1 MIKARLFA
9 WMPGLETLF
18 NYQRSD
24 LGPDIKAGLSVAAVA
39 LPVAIAYA
47 ELMGVNAIVG
57 LYSCILPMFFYALFG
72 TSKQLIIGPDAATCA
87 VIAAAVAPLA
97 MGDETIRWQLV
108 IVMSF
113 MTGLWC
119 LIAARF
125 RLGTFADFLSR
136 PILQGLLNGV
146 ALTIIVSQISKVFGI
161 STLPAGFIERLIALP
176 LALKET
182 HIPSLLV
189 AAATLGI
196 ILAIKRVRSKWPS
209 LLIAMILATAVSI
222 AFNLEQYGISTV
234 GDLGEGLPYI
244 PMPEFPPGL
253 LRDLVIPSLNL
264 AVISFVS
271 FMMTARSFASKN
283 GYTVDADQE
292 LRALGVANIASA
304 FAQGFA
310 VSAAS
315 SRTAVNDMMRG
326 KTQLVSIVAALTIL
340 AVLLFSMDLL
350 GYIPMPALGMVLII
364 STFSLLNF
372 RSILSMRKRNREAF
386 FLCVFT
392 LFAVLIVG
400 LISGVGLAVLLGLL
414 QFIRVIFRPT
424 DQLLG
429 VDEQGMLHSMTSEN
443 DIQHIDGVLI
453 YRFNSPLTYFNVNY
467 FKERLNKHL
476 DSQLKRPAWVI
487 VDATVSFTHNDV
499 SVFSTL
505 NDIVTSLKAKGVTLV
520 LAGRRTS
527 IKRWLEQ
534 NKMNRS
540 DDDLLVVPDIYFAIR
555 LIQSKQQIQMKC
567 VEDRKAEELRKSKDA
582 QGHNKENEAELLD
595 NEINFV
601 SDNSQK

>member
-1 MIKARLFA
+1 MIKAKLFA
-9 WMPGLETLF
+9 WMPGSETLF
-18 NYQRSD
+18 NYQLSD
-24 LGPDIKAGLSVAAVA
+24 LGPDVKAGLSVAAVA

-47 ELMGVNAIVG
+47 ELMGMNAIVG

-97 MGDETIRWQLV
+97 MGDDDVRWQLV
-108 IVMSF
+108 MVMSF
-113 MTGLWC
+113 MTGIWC
-119 LIAARF
+119 LIAAKF

-161 STLPAGFIERLIALP
+161 STLPAGFIERLVALP

-182 HIPSLLV
+182 HIPTLLV
-189 AAATLGI
+189 AVTTLAI
-196 ILAIKRVRSKWPS
+196 TLAIKRVRSKWPS
-209 LLIAMILATAVSI
+209 LLIAMILATAASV
-222 AFNLEQYGISTV
+222 AFNLEQYGVSTV
-234 GDLGEGLPYI
+234 GDLGDGLPYV
-244 PMPEFPPGL
+244 PLPDFPPGL
-253 LRDLVIPSLNL
+253 IRDLVIPSLNL

-304 FAQGFA
+304 LAQGFA

-315 SRTAVNDMMRG
+315 SRTAVNDMMGG

-340 AVLLFSMDLL
+340 AVLLFSINLL
-350 GYIPMPALGMVLII
+350 EYIPMPALGMVLII
-364 STFSLLNF
+364 STFSLLSF
-372 RSILSMRKRNREAF
+372 RSIFSMRKRNRQAF

-392 LFAVLIVG
+392 LCAVLVVG

-414 QFIRVIFRPT
+414 QFIRIIFRPT

-429 VDEQGMLHSMTSEN
+429 VDEQGMLHSMAPEN
-443 DIQHIDGVLI
+443 GIQQIDGVLI

-467 FKERLNKHL
+467 FKERLNKHI
-476 DSQLKRPAWVI
+476 DNQLKRPAWVI
-487 VDATVSFTHNDV
+487 VDAAVSFTHNDV
-499 SVFSTL
+499 SVFSAL

-527 IKRWLEQ
+527 VKRWLEQ
-534 NKMNRS
+534 NKISRS

-555 LIQSKQQIQMKC
+555 LIQSKQQVQIKT
-567 VEDRKAEELRKSKDA
+567 VEDRKSEADRKSLETFDGEKTEPLNSKIDLEPE
-582 QGHNKENEAELLD
+582 QPKE
-595 NEINFV
+595 V
-601 SDNSQK
+601 

>member
-1 MIKARLFA
+1 
-9 WMPGLETLF
+9 
-18 NYQRSD
+18 
-24 LGPDIKAGLSVAAVA
+24 
-39 LPVAIAYA
+39 
-47 ELMGVNAIVG
+47 
-57 LYSCILPMFFYALFG
+57 MFFYALFG

-97 MGDETIRWQLV
+97 MGDETVRWQLI

-113 MTGLWC
+113 MTGVWC
-119 LIAARF
+119 LIAAKF

-161 STLPAGFIERLIALP
+161 STLPSGFIERLIALP
-176 LALKET
+176 LALVET
-182 HIPSLLV
+182 HIPTLLV
-189 AAATLGI
+189 AIATLVI
-196 ILAIKRVRSKWPS
+196 TLLIKRVRSKWPS
-209 LLIAMILATAVSI
+209 LLIAMVLATAASI
-222 AFNLEQYGISTV
+222 LFNLEQYGISTV

-244 PMPEFPPGL
+244 PMPDFPPGL

-264 AVISFVS
+264 SVISFVS

-292 LRALGVANIASA
+292 LKALGMANIASA
-304 FAQGFA
+304 FGQGFA

-315 SRTAVNDMMRG
+315 SRTAVNDMMGG
-326 KTQLVSIVAALTIL
+326 KTQLVSLVAAITIL
-340 AVLLFSMDLL
+340 AVLLFSMNLL
-350 GYIPMPALGMVLII
+350 EYIPMPALGIVLII
-364 STFSLLNF
+364 STYSLLSF

-386 FLCVFT
+386 FLCIFT
-392 LFAVLIVG
+392 LCAVLVVG

-414 QFIRVIFRPT
+414 QFIRIIFRPT

-429 VDEQGMLHSMTSEN
+429 VDEHGMLHSMTSEN
-443 DIQHIDGVLI
+443 DIQEVDGVLI

-476 DSQLKRPAWVI
+476 DNQRKRPAWVI
-487 VDATVSFTHNDV
+487 VDAAVSFTHNDV

-527 IKRWLEQ
+527 LNRWLEQ
-534 NKMNRS
+534 NKINRS

-567 VEDRKAEELRKSKDA
+567 VEERKAQECQKDF
-582 QGHNKENEAELLD
+582 GILEHDCESRITPMD
-595 NEINFV
+595 IR
-601 SDNSQK
+601 SDNA

>member
-1 MIKARLFA
+1 MIKAKLFV

-18 NYQRSD
+18 NYQLSNLGSD
-24 LGPDIKAGLSVAAVA
+24 VKAGLSVAAVA

-57 LYSCILPMFFYALFG
+57 LYACILPMFFYALFG

-97 MGDETIRWQLV
+97 MGDENVRWQLI
-108 IVMSF
+108 IVMSL
-113 MTGLWC
+113 MTGIWC

-146 ALTIIVSQISKVFGI
+146 ALTIVVSQMGKIFGI
-161 STLPAGFIERLIALP
+161 TTLPAGFIERLIAFP
-176 LALKET
+176 QSIAQT
-182 HIPSLLV
+182 HIPTLLV
-189 AAATLGI
+189 AVATLAI
-196 ILAIKRVRSKWPS
+196 TLIIKRVRSKWPS
-209 LLIAMILATAVSI
+209 LLIAMVLATVASI
-222 AFNLEQYGISTV
+222 VFNLEQYGISIV
-234 GDLGEGLPYI
+234 GDLGEGLPSI

-253 LRDLVIPSLNL
+253 LRDLVIPSMNL

-283 GYTVDADQE
+283 GYAIDADQE
-292 LRALGVANIASA
+292 LRALGIANIASA
-304 FAQGFA
+304 LSQGFA

-315 SRTAVNDMMRG
+315 SRTAVNDMMGG

-350 GYIPMPALGMVLII
+350 EYIPMPALGMVLVV
-364 STFSLLNF
+364 STFSLISF

-392 LFAVLIVG
+392 LVAVLLVG

-414 QFIRVIFRPT
+414 QFIRVVFRPT
-424 DQLLG
+424 DQQLG
-429 VDEQGMLHSMTSEN
+429 VDEQGMLHSMTPDN
-443 DIQHIDGVLI
+443 DIQPIEGVLI

-476 DSQLKRPAWVI
+476 DNQLKRPAWVI
-487 VDATVSFTHNDV
+487 VDAAVSFTHNDV

-534 NKMNRS
+534 NKITRS

-555 LIQSKQQIQMKC
+555 LIQSKQQIQIKC
-567 VEDRKAEELRKSKDA
+567 VEDRKIQEEKRNLEKKCDSEDA
-582 QGHNKENEAELLD
+582 TESFTLKTD
-595 NEINFV
+595 NN
-601 SDNSQK
+601 

>member
-1 MIKARLFA
+1 MIKAKLFV
-9 WMPGLETLF
+9 WMSGLKTLF
-18 NYQRSD
+18 NYQRTD
-24 LGPDIKAGLSVAAVA
+24 LGPDVKAGLSVAAVA

-97 MGDETIRWQLV
+97 MGDETVRWQLI

-113 MTGLWC
+113 MTGVWC
-119 LIAARF
+119 LIAAKF

-146 ALTIIVSQISKVFGI
+146 ALTIIVSQISKIFGI
-161 STLPAGFIERLIALP
+161 TTLPSGFIERLIAFP
-176 LALKET
+176 LVLMET
-182 HIPSLLV
+182 HIPTLLV
-189 AAATLGI
+189 AIATLVI
-196 ILAIKRVRSKWPS
+196 TLVIKRVRSKWPS
-209 LLIAMILATAVSI
+209 LLIAMVLATAASI
-222 AFNLEQYGISTV
+222 LFNLEQYGISTV

-244 PMPEFPPGL
+244 PMPDFPPGL

-292 LRALGVANIASA
+292 LRALGMANIASA
-304 FAQGFA
+304 FGQGFA

-315 SRTAVNDMMRG
+315 SRTAVNDMMGG
-326 KTQLVSIVAALTIL
+326 KTQLVSLVAAVTIL
-340 AVLLFSMDLL
+340 AVLLFSMNLL
-350 GYIPMPALGMVLII
+350 EYIPMPALGMVLII
-364 STFSLLNF
+364 STYSLLSF

-392 LFAVLIVG
+392 LCAVLVVG

-414 QFIRVIFRPT
+414 QFIRIIFRPT

-429 VDEQGMLHSMTSEN
+429 VDEHGMLHSMTSEN
-443 DIQHIDGVLI
+443 DIQEVDGVLI

-476 DSQLKRPAWVI
+476 DNQRKRPAWVI
-487 VDATVSFTHNDV
+487 VDAAVSFTHNDV

-527 IKRWLEQ
+527 LNRWLEQ
-534 NKMNRS
+534 NKINRS

-567 VEDRKAEELRKSKDA
+567 VEERKTQESGKDP
-582 QGHNKENEAELLD
+582 GSLEYDCENRIRPT
-595 NEINFV
+595 NIN
-601 SDNSQK
+601 SDKV

>member
-1 MIKARLFA
+1 
-9 WMPGLETLF
+9 MPGLKTLF
-18 NYQRSD
+18 NYQRTD

-97 MGDETIRWQLV
+97 MGDETVRWQLI

-113 MTGLWC
+113 MTGVWC

-146 ALTIIVSQISKVFGI
+146 ALTIIVSQISKIFGI
-161 STLPAGFIERLIALP
+161 TTLPSGFIERLIAFP
-176 LALKET
+176 LALMET
-182 HIPSLLV
+182 HIPTLLV
-189 AAATLGI
+189 AIATLVI
-196 ILAIKRVRSKWPS
+196 TLVIKRVRSKWPS
-209 LLIAMILATAVSI
+209 LLIAMVLATAASI
-222 AFNLEQYGISTV
+222 LFNLEQYGISTV

-244 PMPEFPPGL
+244 PMPDFPPGL

-292 LRALGVANIASA
+292 LRALGMANIASA
-304 FAQGFA
+304 FGQGFA

-315 SRTAVNDMMRG
+315 SRTAVNDMMGG
-326 KTQLVSIVAALTIL
+326 KTQLVSLVAAVTIL
-340 AVLLFSMDLL
+340 AVLLFSMNLL
-350 GYIPMPALGMVLII
+350 EYIPMPALGMVLII
-364 STFSLLNF
+364 STYSLLSF

-392 LFAVLIVG
+392 LCAVLVVG

-414 QFIRVIFRPT
+414 QFIRIIFRPT

-429 VDEQGMLHSMTSEN
+429 VDEHGMLHSMTSEN
-443 DIQHIDGVLI
+443 DIQEVDGVLI

-476 DSQLKRPAWVI
+476 DNQRKRPAWVI
-487 VDATVSFTHNDV
+487 VDAAVSFTHNDV

-527 IKRWLEQ
+527 LNRWLEQ
-534 NKMNRS
+534 NKINRS

-567 VEDRKAEELRKSKDA
+567 VEERKTQESGKDP
-582 QGHNKENEAELLD
+582 GSLEYDCENRIGPT
-595 NEINFV
+595 NIN
-601 SDNSQK
+601 SDKV

>member
-18 NYQRSD
+18 KYQLAD
-24 LGPDIKAGLSVAAVA
+24 LGPDVKAGLSVAAVA

-57 LYSCILPMFFYALFG
+57 LYACILPMFVYALFG

-87 VIAAAVAPLA
+87 VIAAAVSPLA
-97 MGDETIRWQLV
+97 MGDANTRWQLI
-108 IVMSF
+108 IVMSL
-113 MTGLWC
+113 MTGVWC

-146 ALTIIVSQISKVFGI
+146 ALTIVVSQLGKIFGI
-161 STLPAGFIERLIALP
+161 TTLPSGFIERLIAFP
-176 LALKET
+176 LSLSQT
-182 HIPSLLV
+182 HIPTLIIAV
-189 AAATLGI
+189 ATLTI
-196 ILAIKRVRSKWPS
+196 TIVIRKIRSKWPS
-209 LLIAMILATAVSI
+209 LLIAMVLATAASLL
-222 AFNLEQYGISTV
+222 FNLEQYGVSIV
-234 GDLGEGLPYI
+234 GNLGNGLPSI
-244 PMPEFPPGL
+244 PMPDFPPGL
-253 LRDLVIPSLNL
+253 IRDLVIPSLNL

-292 LRALGVANIASA
+292 LRALGLANIASA
-304 FAQGFA
+304 LSQGFA

-315 SRTAVNDMMRG
+315 SRTAVNDMMGG

-350 GYIPMPALGMVLII
+350 GYIPMPALGVVLVI
-364 STFSLLNF
+364 STLSLINF
-372 RSILSMRKRNREAF
+372 RSIFSMRKRNREAF
-386 FLCVFT
+386 FLCIFT
-392 LFAVLIVG
+392 LCAVLVVG

-414 QFIRVIFRPT
+414 QFIRIIFRPT

-429 VDEQGMLHSMTSEN
+429 VDDQGMLHSITPGN
-443 DIQHIDGVLI
+443 DIQPVDGVLI

-476 DSQLKRPAWVI
+476 DNQPKRPAWII
-487 VDATVSFTHNDV
+487 VDAAVSFTHNDV
-499 SVFSTL
+499 SVFSAL

-527 IKRWLEQ
+527 VNRWLEQ
-534 NKMNRS
+534 NKIIRS

-555 LIQSKQQIQMKC
+555 LIQSKQQIQIKC
-567 VEDRKAEELRKSKDA
+567 VEDRKAVEERVIDEVEQTAGTLKYNGVMPLTEQIKHEDR
-582 QGHNKENEAELLD
+582 
-595 NEINFV
+595 
-601 SDNSQK
+601 

>member
-1 MIKARLFA
+1 MIKARLFV
-9 WMPGLETLF
+9 WMPGLKTLF
-18 NYQRSD
+18 NYQRAD
-24 LGPDIKAGLSVAAVA
+24 LGPDVKAGLSVAAVA

-57 LYSCILPMFFYALFG
+57 LYSCILPMLFYALFG

-97 MGDETIRWQLV
+97 MGDETVRWQLI

-113 MTGLWC
+113 MTGVWC

-161 STLPAGFIERLIALP
+161 TTLPSGFIERLIAFP
-176 LALKET
+176 LALVET
-182 HIPSLLV
+182 HIPTLLV
-189 AAATLGI
+189 AIVTLVI
-196 ILAIKRVRSKWPS
+196 TLVIKRVRSKWPS
-209 LLIAMILATAVSI
+209 LLIAMVLATAASI
-222 AFNLEQYGISTV
+222 LFNLEQYGISTV
-234 GDLGEGLPYI
+234 GDLGEGLPHI
-244 PMPEFPPGL
+244 PMPDFPPSL

-292 LRALGVANIASA
+292 LRALGMANIASA
-304 FAQGFA
+304 FGQGFA

-315 SRTAVNDMMRG
+315 SRTAVNDMMGG
-326 KTQLVSIVAALTIL
+326 KTQLVSLVAAVTIL
-340 AVLLFSMDLL
+340 AVLLFSINLL
-350 GYIPMPALGMVLII
+350 EYIPMPALGMVLII
-364 STFSLLNF
+364 STYSLLSF
-372 RSILSMRKRNREAF
+372 RSIFSMRKRNREAF

-392 LFAVLIVG
+392 LCAVLVVG

-414 QFIRVIFRPT
+414 QFVRVIFRPT

-429 VDEQGMLHSMTSEN
+429 VDEHGMLHSMTSEN
-443 DIQHIDGVLI
+443 DIQEVDGVLI

-476 DSQLKRPAWVI
+476 DNQRKRPAWVI
-487 VDATVSFTHNDV
+487 VDAAVSFTHNDV

-527 IKRWLEQ
+527 LNRWLEQ
-534 NKMNRS
+534 NKINRS

-567 VEDRKAEELRKSKDA
+567 VEERKAQESQRDSGILEHDC
-582 QGHNKENEAELLD
+582 ENRITPTD
-595 NEINFV
+595 TY
-601 SDNSQK
+601 SDNS

>member
-1 MIKARLFA
+1 
-9 WMPGLETLF
+9 MPGLKTLF
-18 NYQRSD
+18 NYQRTD
-24 LGPDIKAGLSVAAVA
+24 LGPDVKAGLSVAAVA

-97 MGDETIRWQLV
+97 MGDETVRWQLI

-113 MTGLWC
+113 MTGVWC

-146 ALTIIVSQISKVFGI
+146 ALTIIVSQISKIFGI
-161 STLPAGFIERLIALP
+161 TTLPSGFIERLIAFP
-176 LALKET
+176 LALMET
-182 HIPSLLV
+182 HIPTLLV
-189 AAATLGI
+189 AIATLVI
-196 ILAIKRVRSKWPS
+196 TLVIKRVRSKWPS
-209 LLIAMILATAVSI
+209 LLIAMVLATAASI
-222 AFNLEQYGISTV
+222 LFNLEQYGISTV

-244 PMPEFPPGL
+244 PMPDFPPGL

-292 LRALGVANIASA
+292 LRALGMANIASA
-304 FAQGFA
+304 FGQGFA

-315 SRTAVNDMMRG
+315 SRTAVNDMMGG
-326 KTQLVSIVAALTIL
+326 KTQLVSLVAAVTIL
-340 AVLLFSMDLL
+340 AVLLFSMNLL
-350 GYIPMPALGMVLII
+350 EYIPMPALGMVLII
-364 STFSLLNF
+364 STYSLLSF

-392 LFAVLIVG
+392 LCAVLVVG

-414 QFIRVIFRPT
+414 QFIRIIFRPT

-429 VDEQGMLHSMTSEN
+429 VDEHGMLHSMTSEN
-443 DIQHIDGVLI
+443 DIQEVDGVLI

-476 DSQLKRPAWVI
+476 DNQRKRPAWVI
-487 VDATVSFTHNDV
+487 VDAAVSFTHNDV

-527 IKRWLEQ
+527 LNRWLEQ
-534 NKMNRS
+534 NKINRS

-567 VEDRKAEELRKSKDA
+567 VEERKTQESGKDP
-582 QGHNKENEAELLD
+582 GSLEYD
-595 NEINFV
+595 C
-601 SDNSQK
+601 

>member
-1 MIKARLFA
+1 MIKARLFV
-9 WMPGLETLF
+9 WMPGLKTLF
-18 NYQRSD
+18 NYQRAD
-24 LGPDIKAGLSVAAVA
+24 LGPDVKAGLSVAAVA

-57 LYSCILPMFFYALFG
+57 LYSCILPMLFYALFG

-97 MGDETIRWQLV
+97 MGDETVRWQLI

-113 MTGLWC
+113 MTGVWC

-161 STLPAGFIERLIALP
+161 TTLPSGFIERLIAFP
-176 LALKET
+176 LALVET
-182 HIPSLLV
+182 HIPTLLV
-189 AAATLGI
+189 AIVTLVI
-196 ILAIKRVRSKWPS
+196 TLVIKRVRSKWPS
-209 LLIAMILATAVSI
+209 LLIAMVLATAASI
-222 AFNLEQYGISTV
+222 LFNLEQYGISTV
-234 GDLGEGLPYI
+234 GDLGEGLPHI
-244 PMPEFPPGL
+244 PLPDFPPSL

-292 LRALGVANIASA
+292 LRALGMANIASA
-304 FAQGFA
+304 FGQGFA

-315 SRTAVNDMMRG
+315 SRTAVNDMMGG
-326 KTQLVSIVAALTIL
+326 KTQLVSLVAAVTIL
-340 AVLLFSMDLL
+340 AVLLFSINLL
-350 GYIPMPALGMVLII
+350 EYIPMPALGMVLII
-364 STFSLLNF
+364 STYSLLSF
-372 RSILSMRKRNREAF
+372 RSIFSMRKRNREAF

-392 LFAVLIVG
+392 LCAVLVVG

-414 QFIRVIFRPT
+414 QFVRVIFRPT

-429 VDEQGMLHSMTSEN
+429 VDEHGMLHSMTSEN
-443 DIQHIDGVLI
+443 DIQEVDGVLI

-476 DSQLKRPAWVI
+476 YNQRKRPAWVI
-487 VDATVSFTHNDV
+487 VDAAVSFTHNDV

-527 IKRWLEQ
+527 LNRWLEQ
-534 NKMNRS
+534 NKINRS

-567 VEDRKAEELRKSKDA
+567 VEERKAQESQRDSGILEHDCEDRITPTDTY
-582 QGHNKENEAELLD
+582 
-595 NEINFV
+595 
-601 SDNSQK
+601 SDNS

>member
-9 WMPGLETLF
+9 WMPGLEILF
-18 NYQRSD
+18 HYQRSD

-47 ELMGVNAIVG
+47 ELMGVNAIIG

-97 MGDETIRWQLV
+97 MGDETVRWQLV

-161 STLPAGFIERLIALP
+161 NTLPAGFIERLVALP

-182 HIPSLLV
+182 HIPTLLMAV
-189 AAATLGI
+189 ATLAI
-196 ILAIKRVRSKWPS
+196 TLAIKRVRSKWPS
-209 LLIAMILATAVSI
+209 LLIAMILATAASI
-222 AFNLEQYGISTV
+222 AFNIEQYGISTV

-283 GYTVDADQE
+283 GYAVDADQE

-315 SRTAVNDMMRG
+315 SRTAVNDMMGG

-340 AVLLFSMDLL
+340 AVLLFSMNLL
-350 GYIPMPALGMVLII
+350 EYIPMPALGIVLII
-364 STFSLLNF
+364 STFSLLSF
-372 RSILSMRKRNREAF
+372 RSILSMRKRNRQAF

-392 LFAVLIVG
+392 LFAVLVVG

-429 VDEQGMLHSMTSEN
+429 VDEQGMLHSMTSED
-443 DIQHIDGVLI
+443 DIQQIDGVLI

-476 DSQLKRPAWVI
+476 DNQRKRPAWVI

-534 NKMNRS
+534 NKINRS

-567 VEDRKAEELRKSKDA
+567 VEARKVEELKKTQDL
-582 QGHNKENEAELLD
+582 QDHNNVNESELLD
-595 NEINFV
+595 NEIEFT
-601 SDNSQK
+601 SDDSQK